1 MGRYVSKCKE
11 SGEAAVME
19 KPVDNTASSAAAGGR
34 KRKTA
39 LGESELSKSSIQ
51 LKTRRLSLTL
61 STPDNSASPAR
72 SWNSTCESVNSG
84 RVLASRCSSSRP
96 ISELAKEISGFVD
109 LEVQQQN
116 EASVEFFPISAAEN
130 SVDIIRDR
138 RETTPT
144 PSSDDDVQSES
155 GELEST
161 AGPRETNSGRRST
174 AAKMPT
180 EAELEDFFT
189 AAENNLQKQFID
201 KYNYDIVK
209 DEPMEGRY
217 EWVQIQLK
225 P

>member
-1 MGRYVSKCKE
+1 MGRYASKCKE

-19 KPVDNTASSAAAGGR
+19 KPVDNKASSAAAGGR

-39 LGESELSKSSIQ
+39 LGESELSKPSIQ

-96 ISELAKEISGFVD
+96 ISELAKEISGSVD
-109 LEVQQQN
+109 LEQEN
-116 EASVEFFPISAAEN
+116 EVSVEFFPISAAEN

-138 RETTPT
+138 RETT

-161 AGPRETNSGRRST
+161 AGPRETNSGRRS

-189 AAENNLQKQFID
+189 AAEHNLQKQFID

>member
-1 MGRYVSKCKE
+1 MGRYASKCKE

-19 KPVDNTASSAAAGGR
+19 KPVDTAAAGGR

-72 SWNSTCESVNSG
+72 SWNSTCDSVNSG
-84 RVLASRCSSSRP
+84 RCSSSRP
-96 ISELAKEISGFVD
+96 ISELAKEISGFLD
-109 LEVQQQN
+109 LEVQQEN
-116 EASVEFFPISAAEN
+116 EVSVEFFPISAADN

-138 RETTPT
+138 ETTP
-144 PSSDDDVQSES
+144 SSGDDVESES

-161 AGPRETNSGRRST
+161 ARPRETNSGRRSAT
-174 AAKMPT
+174 AKMPT
-180 EAELEDFFT
+180 QAELEDFFT